1 MILTLSELLVI
12 QQLLV
17 QDAYERVHVRQDE
30 VLHLLRRVSQL
41 IHDDLHDFP
50 VYLLL
55 FLISLLRRQHQQL
68 WGAVLPVGG
77 EVVYDV
83 EVVVDHVGRG
93 LHVVRILLT
102 LLLSRIRVLTLL
114 TEIPRERGRML
125 CMVRSLCFSR
135 FLLVIVHSAQSLDRF
150 SKRTS

>member
-1 MILTLSELLVI
+1 M
-12 QQLLV
+12 
-17 QDAYERVHVRQDE
+17 
-30 VLHLLRRVSQL
+30 
-41 IHDDLHDFP
+41 
-50 VYLLL
+50 
-55 FLISLLRRQHQQL
+55 
-68 WGAVLPVGG
+68 
-77 EVVYDV
+77 VYDV

-125 CMVRSLCFSR
+125 CMVRSLCFGR